1 MIFFVLMNEIV
12 ITSDEYP
19 ISLQRLRNLEY
30 LNIFL
35 TLIFLIETIIRLISS
50 GFEDFAKMTKL
61 NIMDAIIVV
70 ISIVDVIVSQVFLP

>member
-1 MIFFVLMNEIV
+1 MNEIV